1 MGRHRRLC
9 PLLLAAGAA
18 AASAQPPKLS
28 HPAADPVA
36 IAREPAKVSDAQL
49 SLEVQVRISQ
59 QLDVSNLSA
68 LARSGVVT
76 LDGKVRSEADRQ
88 RAGEI
93 AREVPGVEDIANELT
108 VVEPIVV
115 ALANEANAVTDREST
130 TIEIAVAAQ
139 LRSDPVLGS
148 RAIRVVADDHTN
160 TVTLTGTVSSE
171 DEKEQAG
178 RIAITA
184 FPAGQVRN
192 QIEVRQRL

>member
-1 MGRHRRLC
+1 MGRHHRLC
-9 PLLLAAGAA
+9 LLLLAACAA
-18 AASAQPPKLS
+18 AASAQPPELS
-28 HPAADPVA
+28 HPAADPVLP
-36 IAREPAKVSDAQL
+36 AREPAKVSDAQL
-49 SLEVQVRISQ
+49 SLEVQMRLSQ

-68 LARSGVVT
+68 LARFGVVT
-76 LDGKVRSEADRQ
+76 LDGKVRSQADRQ
-88 RAGEI
+88 RAEDI
-93 AREVPGVEDIANELT
+93 AREVHGVEGIVNELT
-108 VVEPIVV
+108 VAEPIVV
-115 ALANEANAVTDREST
+115 ALANEANAVADREST

-178 RIAITA
+178 RVAITA